1 MHFNKKLIK
10 AALPV
15 FFTAGIIASS
25 SVYAEAAVDENAL
38 KREISQA
45 EYHLREFEKEVE
57 QQRGG
62 EKQVYRSKKTALD
75 RIQQLKLKYPD
86 DPRVEELFQ
95 RTKTALMKS
104 KGDFT
109 KVDPS
114 WLKYKENESA
124 LKKIIAETSRNE
136 WDNLLKKYSDSIID
150 KEFPIPDTGKV
161 MLPDIQD
168 KMVLLKDVRYPD
180 NQFYGGTGEYV
191 WHGAPSSGYYFVALD
206 RRQWLG
212 PYEAVKRYRRSVD
225 TELAD
230 ITKYTILGRITDIT
244 AEIPSADIKKVGT
257 HQTGWVVEPVAVYV
271 QDHVMAVYD
280 PDKESSGVFAGESKV
295 AEIKNSWFTYREI
308 PNDVTPEKLT
318 EIFMMAI
325 KEKNY
330 DLYVACIN
338 PQWASTPKSNA
349 QLRYHWDLHQ
359 ERFHKEYVHAT
370 FDKAHPIEVIKGF
383 NGSDEQENFFLDED
397 QKEILK
403 KTQGELVETVVVDS
417 RAFNENGKQ
426 IGSPHPHKL
435 IRKNGGRWYIDD
447 YAARF

>member
-136 WDNLLKKYSDSIID
+136 WDNLLKKYGDSIID

-180 NQFYGGTGEYV
+180 NQFYGGTGEYA
-191 WHGAPSSGYYFVALD
+191 WHGARGSY
-206 RRQWLG
+206 
-212 PYEAVKRYRRSVD
+212 AVFCQQP
-225 TELAD
+225 AC
-230 ITKYTILGRITDIT
+230 
-244 AEIPSADIKKVGT
+244 
-257 HQTGWVVEPVAVYV
+257 TG
-271 QDHVMAVYD
+271 
-280 PDKESSGVFAGESKV
+280 SGVS
-295 AEIKNSWFTYREI
+295 
-308 PNDVTPEKLT
+308 
-318 EIFMMAI
+318 
-325 KEKNY
+325 
-330 DLYVACIN
+330 
-338 PQWASTPKSNA
+338 
-349 QLRYHWDLHQ
+349 
-359 ERFHKEYVHAT
+359 
-370 FDKAHPIEVIKGF
+370 
-383 NGSDEQENFFLDED
+383 
-397 QKEILK
+397 
-403 KTQGELVETVVVDS
+403 
-417 RAFNENGKQ
+417 
-426 IGSPHPHKL
+426 
-435 IRKNGGRWYIDD
+435 
-447 YAARF
+447 